1 MDDRLHEF
9 QRTGVKFL
17 IENRSALLAD
27 EVGVGKTPQV
37 LVAARE
43 VGAKSVLIL
52 CPASIKEDYRA
63 RCVKWGFGGETIHI
77 ITPQNVVRHQDKTG
91 VFVVNYDIC
100 HRKEIARY
108 LARKKYD
115 VLICD
120 ESHYLKNSSAR
131 RTKAVFGAGGYASL
145 AKYRWFMTGTPVLNR
160 PEELYTT
167 IKTLRPD
174 LIDHCSDYISFTKRY
189 CGGHQGPWGWVA
201 DGATNVQ
208 ELTEKL
214 HSFMLRRER
223 DVLTELPEKIM
234 NIVHLKRDPSMDA
247 LIYKEKEAQ
256 DSEVQTSIRQKIGLA
271 KLKSIVQYVEDIL
284 ESEEQ
289 IIVFAYHHSVIDG
302 LVEALSEHVPYSITG
317 KHDSKAKD
325 RIVRGFISGAS
336 RVLILQIDAA
346 GTGIDGLQDV
356 CKHAIFAE
364 ISYVPGTNQQAMG
377 RIHRNGQKHKV
388 VFDFLTVE
396 DSIDENLIE
405 KNITKSD
412 IIQEVMRDEN
422 KIFDFSKQSVTK
434 TKEELMIES
443 KVKVKIEFEMQ
454 FDGARLGKITS
465 DLANSEGIAGVKASI
480 DWEVLPNAQSAE
492 PAPAKKTKRT
502 EKVKE
507 TGAAANPADQ
517 VADAAFA
524 PITQEVKPAPSLNP
538 LLSYADTVKQA
549 AGKIQQHVGK
559 TAPEKINETL
569 GELSARIKAAF
580 PKYPHALAI
589 QNPQE
594 QNEVITVIETFMS
607 EKGISR
613 G

>member
-1 MDDRLHEF
+1 MDERLYAF
-9 QRTGVKFL
+9 QRTGVEFL
-17 IENRSALLAD
+17 LKNRSALLAD

-43 VGAKSVLIL
+43 LGANSVLIL

-63 RCVKWGFGGETIHI
+63 RCVKWGFNERMVHI
-77 ITPQNVVRHQDKTG
+77 VDTKNAFSFSSLTLGI
-91 VFVVNYDIC
+91 FVINYDIC
-100 HRKEIARY
+100 FRKEIVKVFAKR
-108 LARKKYD
+108 KYD

-120 ESHYLKNSSAR
+120 ESHYLKNASAR
-131 RTKAVFGAGGYASL
+131 RTKAVFGRGGYASL

-201 DGATNVQ
+201 DGATNVE

-247 LIYKEKEAQ
+247 LIYQEKETS
-256 DSEVQTSIRQKIGLA
+256 DDEVKTSIRQKIGLA

-302 LVEALSEHVPYSITG
+302 LVEALAEHVPYSITG
-317 KHDSKAKD
+317 KHDSKAKE
-325 RIVRGFISGAS
+325 RIVRGFISGTS

-377 RIHRNGQKHKV
+377 RIHRNGQKHKT

-396 DSIDENLIE
+396 DSIDENLIG
-405 KNITKSD
+405 KNVSKSS
-412 IIQEVMRDEN
+412 IIQEVMRDTK
-422 KIFDFSKQSVTK
+422 KIFDFSKQTTTK
-434 TKEELMIES
+434 TKEDLMIDS
-443 KVKVKIEFEMQ
+443 KVKVVIEFEMQ
-454 FDGARLGKITS
+454 FDGARIGEITS
-465 DLANSEGIAGVKASI
+465 GLANSAGIENVKASL
-480 DWEVLPNAQSAE
+480 DWTVFPSGAPVKE
-492 PAPAKKTKRT
+492 PVKKTKKT
-502 EKVKE
+502 EKTEKTKAVE
-507 TGAAANPADQ
+507 ATPEP
-517 VADAAFA
+517 VDA
-524 PITQEVKPAPSLNP
+524 PAPTPPMPSPSGELKIEYK
-538 LLSYADTVKQA
+538 SFVKNA

-569 GELSARIKAAF
+569 GELSARIKASF

-589 QNPQE
+589 EDQTE
-594 QNEVITVIETFMS
+594 QLQVIEVINTFLK
-607 EKGISR
+607 EKGIV
-613 G
+613 